1 MARDLQLYDTTLR
14 DGMQMEGM
22 SLSVSDKLQVAR
34 KLDELGVQ
42 FIEGGFPGSNPRD
55 AEFFVQA
62 RKLDLRSATLVA
74 FGGTRR
80 TGIDAKDDP
89 NLQSMVNANTPAIT
103 FVGKASEFQVREI
116 LETSNEENLAMI
128 ADSIRYM
135 RSLGKTVFFDAEHF
149 FDGFFDNPS
158 YSVQC
163 LATALRAG
171 AEGVVLC
178 DTNGGMI
185 TPRLL
190 DAIDTVRS
198 RLGDV
203 PFGIHVHNDCGL
215 AVANSLA
222 AIEAGAMQVQ
232 GCVNGYGERCGNA
245 DLLAV
250 IANLKLKMGRDV
262 VTDEQLA
269 RLTET
274 SHIVGEL
281 ANLNPNPQSPYVG
294 LSAFAHKAGYH
305 VAGIMKNEDA
315 YQHVRPAAVGNDKR
329 VLVSDLSGQR
339 NILAKVREQG
349 IDVPM
354 SVDETR
360 ALLER
365 VKQMEARGYQYDS
378 AEASFEL
385 LVRRSRP
392 DYQPPFELD
401 DFMIVERRR
410 VRNGGAA
417 VTGNGETALEGGMMG
432 EAVVKLTIGGEVAH
446 TAGEGNGP
454 VNALDAAV
462 RKALAGAYPS
472 IERVKLTDYKV
483 RILDGAGGTSASVRV
498 LIESTDGVN
507 IWRTVGSSTDV
518 IEASWLALADSY
530 EYWLIKWANEDERR
544 PLAAAAR

>member
-1 MARDLQLYDTTLR
+1 MTRLLQLYDTTLR

-22 SLSVSDKLQVAR
+22 TLSVEDKLQVAR
-34 KLDELGVQ
+34 RLDELGVH

-55 AEFFVQA
+55 AEFFVRA
-62 RKLDLRSATLVA
+62 RQLDLKSAQLVA

-80 TGIDAKDDP
+80 ADADVKHDP
-89 NLQSMVNANTPAIT
+89 NIRALVDAHTPVIT
-103 FVGKASEFQVREI
+103 FVGKSSEFQVREI

-135 RSLGKTVFFDAEHF
+135 KSLGKTVYFDAEHF
-149 FDGFFDNPS
+149 FDGFYDNKD
-158 YSVQC
+158 YSIQC

-171 AEGVVLC
+171 ADGVVLC

-185 TPRLL
+185 TPQVL
-190 DAIDTVRS
+190 DAIDVIRS
-198 RLGDV
+198 RMGDI

-215 AVANSLA
+215 AVANSIA
-222 AIEAGAMQVQ
+222 AVEAGAMQVQ

-245 DLLAV
+245 DLLTV
-250 IANLKLKMGRDV
+250 IANLKLKMKRDV
-262 VTDEQLA
+262 ISDAQLA

-274 SHIVGEL
+274 SHFVAEL
-281 ANLNPNPQSPYVG
+281 ANLNPNPQAPYVG
-294 LSAFAHKAGYH
+294 VSAFAHKAGYH
-305 VAGIMKNEDA
+305 VAAIVKNENA
-315 YQHVRPAAVGNDKR
+315 YQHVAPATVGNDKR

-339 NILAKVREQG
+339 NILAKLHEQG
-349 IDVPM
+349 VDIPL
-354 SVDETR
+354 SRDETR
-360 ALLER
+360 ALLDK
-365 VKQMEARGYQYDS
+365 VKIMEAKGYQYDG

-385 LVRRSRP
+385 LVRRSQP
-392 DYQPPFELD
+392 EYVPPFELD

-410 VRNGGAA
+410 HKRNGHD
-417 VTGNGETALEGGMMG
+417 ESDMMG
-432 EAVVKLTIGGEVAH
+432 EAIIKLSVDGEMVH

-462 RKALAGAYPS
+462 RKALASFYPS
-472 IERVKLTDYKV
+472 IVAVKLTDYKV
-483 RILDGAGGTSASVRV
+483 RILDGAGGTAASVRV

-530 EYWLIKWANEDERR
+530 EYWLVKWAGAGSDD
-544 PLAAAAR
+544 

>member
-1 MARDLQLYDTTLR
+1 MTRPLQLYDTTLR

-22 SLSVSDKLQVAR
+22 TLSVEDKLQVAR
-34 KLDELGVQ
+34 KLDELGVHY
-42 FIEGGFPGSNPRD
+42 IEGGFPGSNPRD
-55 AEFFVQA
+55 AEFFVRA
-62 RKLDLRSATLVA
+62 RQLDLRNARLVA

-80 TGIDAKDDP
+80 AGADVKHDP
-89 NLQSMVNANTPAIT
+89 NIRAIVDAHTPVIT

-116 LETSNEENLAMI
+116 LETSNEENLSMI
-128 ADSIRYM
+128 ADSIRHVK
-135 RSLGKTVFFDAEHF
+135 SLGKEVYFDAEHF

-158 YSVQC
+158 YSIQC
-163 LATALRAG
+163 LSTALRAG
-171 AEGVVLC
+171 ADGVVLC

-190 DAIDTVRS
+190 DAIDAVRS

-245 DLLAV
+245 DIITV
-250 IANLKLKMGRDV
+250 IANLKLKLDMDV

-269 RLTET
+269 RLTDA
-274 SHIVGEL
+274 SRFVAEL
-281 ANLNPNPQSPYVG
+281 ANLNPYPQAPYVG
-294 LSAFAHKAGYH
+294 MSAFAHKAGYH
-305 VAGIMKNEDA
+305 VAAIVKNEHA
-315 YQHVRPAAVGNDKR
+315 YQHVPPEVVGNDKR

-339 NILAKVREQG
+339 NILAKMKEQG
-349 IDVPM
+349 
-354 SVDETR
+354 VDIPLTSEETR
-360 ALLER
+360 RLLDK
-365 VKQMEARGYQYDS
+365 VKIMEARGFQYDG

-385 LVRRSRP
+385 LVRRSQP
-392 DYQPPFELD
+392 DYRAPFELD

-410 VRNGGAA
+410 LKKNGHVAA
-417 VTGNGETALEGGMMG
+417 NPLEPRIDNEMMG
-432 EAVVKLTIGGEVAH
+432 EAVVKLRVDGEVMH

-454 VNALDAAV
+454 VNALDVAV
-462 RKALAGAYPS
+462 RKALAEFYPS
-472 IERVKLTDYKV
+472 IVAVKLTDYKV
-483 RILDGAGGTSASVRV
+483 RILDGAGGTAASVRV

-530 EYWLIKWANEDERR
+530 EYWLTKWGNEIG
-544 PLAAAAR
+544 